1 MGKYIVKNF
10 LLLDESLTEE
20 ERLITE
26 TVRQYVD
33 EKVIPCIAEAYEL
46 GNFPKKFI
54 KQTADLG
61 LLGLTLPTEYGGSRA
76 SYVSYGLVCQELERG
91 DSGLRSFV
99 SVQSSLCMYP
109 IFQYGSEAQKKR
121 FLPLMA
127 KGEIIGC
134 FGLTEPDSGSDPA
147 SMRTVAEKV
156 DGGWQLNG
164 SKMWITNAPFADIA
178 IVWAKT
184 KEGVRGFIVEKEFKG
199 FERLEIH
206 HKLSLRASCTGE
218 LAFNNVFVPDENY
231 LPGSECGLK
240 APLSCLTQARYG
252 IAWGA
257 MGAAQAC
264 FDLALEY
271 TLTRK
276 QFNKPIASFQLVQ
289 QDLADMFTEITKAQC
304 LNLQLGRL
312 KDQGKSTADM
322 VSMAKR
328 NGCREAL
335 KIARSCRALLGANGI
350 SLEYHVIRHM
360 TNLESVIT
368 YEGTDNIHTLVLGRY
383 LTGINAFG

>member
-1 MGKYIVKNF
+1 MEDF
-10 LLLDESLTEE
+10 LLLDELLNEE

-33 EKVIPCIAEAYEL
+33 EKVIPCITEAYESAI
-46 GNFPKKFI
+46 FPKEFVR
-54 KQTADLG
+54 QTAELG
-61 LLGLTLPTEYGGSRA
+61 LLGLTLPVEYGGSAA
-76 SYVSYGLVCQELERG
+76 SYVAYGLVCQELERG

-99 SVQSSLCMYP
+99 SVQSSLCMFP
-109 IFQYGSEAQKKR
+109 IFQYGSEEQKKHW
-121 FLPLMA
+121 LPRMA
-127 KGEIIGC
+127 KAEVIGC
-134 FGLTEPDSGSDPA
+134 FGLTESDSGSDPA

-156 DGGWQLNG
+156 AGGWRLNG

-184 KEGVRGFIVEKEFKG
+184 KEGFRGFILEKEMKG
-199 FERLEIH
+199 FVRTEIH

-218 LAFNNVFVPDENY
+218 LSFDNVFVPDANY
-231 LPGSECGLK
+231 LPGSQCGLK

-257 MGAAQAC
+257 IGAAQAC
-264 FDLALEY
+264 FDLALDY
-271 TLTRK
+271 TLSRK
-276 QFNKPIASFQLVQ
+276 QFNKPIASFQLIQ
-289 QDLADMFTEITKAQC
+289 QDLADMFTEITKARC

-312 KDQGKSTADM
+312 KEQNKSTADM

-328 NGCREAL
+328 NACREAL
-335 KIARSCRALLGANGI
+335 VIARKCRNLLGANGI

-360 TNLESVIT
+360 TNLESVFT
-368 YEGTDNIHTLVLGRY
+368 YEGTDNIHTLVLGRH

>member
-1 MGKYIVKNF
+1 VEDF
-10 LLLDESLTEE
+10 LLLDELLNEE

-33 EKVIPCIAEAYEL
+33 EKVIPCITEAYESAI
-46 GNFPKKFI
+46 FPKEFVR
-54 KQTADLG
+54 QTAELG
-61 LLGLTLPTEYGGSRA
+61 LLGLTLPVEYGGSAA
-76 SYVSYGLVCQELERG
+76 SYVAYGLVCQELERG

-99 SVQSSLCMYP
+99 SVQSSLCMFP
-109 IFQYGSEAQKKR
+109 IFQYGSEEQKKYW
-121 FLPLMA
+121 LPRMA
-127 KGEIIGC
+127 KAEVIGC
-134 FGLTEPDSGSDPA
+134 FGLTESDSGSDPA

-156 DGGWQLNG
+156 AGGWRLNG

-184 KEGVRGFIVEKEFKG
+184 KEGFRGFILEKEMKG
-199 FERLEIH
+199 FVRTEIH
-206 HKLSLRASCTGE
+206 HKFSLRASCTGE
-218 LAFNNVFVPDENY
+218 LSFDNVFVPDANY
-231 LPGSECGLK
+231 LPGSQCGLK
-240 APLSCLTQARYG
+240 APLNCLTQARYG

-257 MGAAQAC
+257 IGAAQAC

-271 TLTRK
+271 TLSRK
-276 QFNKPIASFQLVQ
+276 QFNKPIASFQLIQ
-289 QDLADMFTEITKAQC
+289 QDLADMFTEITKARC

-312 KDQGKSTADM
+312 KEQNKSTADM

-328 NGCREAL
+328 NACREAL
-335 KIARSCRALLGANGI
+335 VIARKCRNLLGANGI

-360 TNLESVIT
+360 TNLESVFT
-368 YEGTDNIHTLVLGRY
+368 YEGTDNIHTLVLGRH